1 MSLKFINLDPDYII
15 TWIQKDGVNEIQKER
30 RVKILQE
37 VERVI
42 ACADLNIPTDEAY
55 PSYVI
60 RAVKRLSSIEDI
72 SSLDGYLQWE
82 LPDRRVLEASID
94 LRKLVD
100 TVINPDR
107 TVIATT
113 HRERPETEIHII
125 PNGEVQ
131 VIGEYDSLENQVR
144 FLNDL
149 LFCDVVLRRWGDINE
164 PFDPQV
170 LTVLDNDRVPPQ
182 GRKPSGDWQNLWM
195 TKILVKDPKQTMG
208 YAMNIARI
216 HRGDLANLIL
226 GMIPTVLSPTF
237 IDSMRALTDFILP
250 IFKKDTMIVMGLGG
264 KKEDKAEMAAIIVE
278 VPEYRDRFKFLLTGV
293 FLPAMLLI
301 QKGEE
306 QKAKEYLLKIYK
318 NKEKEA
324 KKCFESLKKL
334 QEIGKPILPSHVNI
348 EVSEPGETK
357 IQLQEKT
364 IEELKIEEITKIADA
379 WPDEEDIPDIS
390 SAAIFGPPGIEKS
403 PKGLREMTAVFER
416 EQIPVC
422 IFGGDTTRAL
432 RLAKIPFDQQ
442 YSMGGAAL
450 RITEYLLGI
459 APIPTGLYYT
469 VIGTLKAKQAC
480 GF

>member
-1 MSLKFINLDPDYII
+1 MSLKFINLDPDFII
-15 TWIQKDGVNEIQKER
+15 NWIQKDGVHSIQKER
-30 RVKILQE
+30 RVKILQG

-42 ACADLNIPTDEAY
+42 ACADLNIPADEAY

-60 RAVKRLSSIEDI
+60 RAVKLLSSIEDI
-72 SSLDGYLQWE
+72 SSLDEYLQWE
-82 LPDRRVLEASID
+82 IPDRRVLEASID

-125 PNGEVQ
+125 PNGEIQ

-144 FLNDL
+144 FLNEL
-149 LFCDVVLRRWGDINE
+149 LFCDVVLRKWENINE

-170 LTVLDNDRVPPQ
+170 LSVLDNDRVPPQ
-182 GRKPSGDWQNLWM
+182 GRTPSDNWQNLWM
-195 TKILVKDPKQTMG
+195 TKILVEDPKKTMG

-226 GMIPTVLSPTF
+226 GMIPTVLSPSF
-237 IDSMRALTDFILP
+237 IDSMRALTDFIVP
-250 IFKKDTMIVMGLGG
+250 IFKKDTIITMSLGG
-264 KKEDKAEMAAIIVE
+264 KKEDKAEMAANIAE
-278 VPEYRDRFKFLLTGV
+278 TPEYRDRFKFLLAGV
-293 FLPAMLLI
+293 FLPATLLI
-301 QKGEE
+301 KKGEE
-306 QKAKEYLLKIYK
+306 IKAKEYLLKVYQ
-318 NKEKEA
+318 NKEKYM

-334 QEIGKPILPSHVNI
+334 QETGNPILPSHVNI
-348 EVSEPGETK
+348 DVTEPGETK

-364 IEELKIEEITKIADA
+364 VEELKTEEITKIVDA
-379 WPDEEDIPDIS
+379 WPDEEDIPNIS
-390 SAAIFGPPGIEKS
+390 SAAIVGPPGIEES
-403 PKGLREMTAVFER
+403 PKGLKEMTAVFKR
-416 EQIPVC
+416 EHIPTY
-422 IFGGDTTRAL
+422 IFGGDATRSL
-432 RLAKIPFDQQ
+432 RLAKIPFEKQ

-450 RITEYLLGI
+450 RITEYLIGM
-459 APIPTGLYYT
+459 APIPTGLYYV

>member
-1 MSLKFINLDPDYII
+1 MSFKFINLDPDYII
-15 TWIQKDGVNEIQKER
+15 TWIQKDGIHEIQKER
-30 RVKILQE
+30 RVKILQG

-42 ACADLNIPTDEAY
+42 ACADLNIPVDEAY
-55 PSYVI
+55 PSYVV

-72 SSLDGYLQWE
+72 SSLDEYLQWE
-82 LPDRRVLEASID
+82 IPDRRVLEASID

-107 TVIATT
+107 TVIAIS

-125 PNGEVQ
+125 PNGEIQ
-131 VIGEYDSLENQVR
+131 VIGEYASLENQVR
-144 FLNDL
+144 FLNEL
-149 LFCDVVLRRWGDINE
+149 LFCDVVLRRWENINE

-182 GRKPSGDWQNLWM
+182 GRKPSDDWQHLWM
-195 TKILVKDPKQTMG
+195 TKILVEDPKKTMG

-226 GMIPTVLSPTF
+226 GMIPTVLSPSF

-250 IFKKDTMIVMGLGG
+250 IFKKDTMITMSLGG
-264 KKEDKAEMAAIIVE
+264 KKEDKVEMAANIAEI
-278 VPEYRDRFKFLLTGV
+278 PEYRNRFKFLLTGV
-293 FLPAMLLI
+293 FLPAFLLI

-318 NKEKEA
+318 NKEKEM

-334 QEIGKPILPSHVNI
+334 QETGNPILPSHVNI
-348 EVSEPGETK
+348 DVTEPGETK

-364 IEELKIEEITKIADA
+364 VEELKIEEITKIVDA
-379 WPDEEDIPDIS
+379 WLDEEDIPDIS
-390 SAAIFGPPGIEKS
+390 SAAIVGPPGIEQS
-403 PKGLREMTAVFER
+403 PKGLKEMTGVFER
-416 EQIPVC
+416 EKIPAY
-422 IFGGDTTRAL
+422 IFGGDATRAL
-432 RLAKIPFDQQ
+432 RLARIPFEKQ
-442 YSMGGAAL
+442 YSMGGAVL
-450 RITEYLLGI
+450 KITAYLLGM